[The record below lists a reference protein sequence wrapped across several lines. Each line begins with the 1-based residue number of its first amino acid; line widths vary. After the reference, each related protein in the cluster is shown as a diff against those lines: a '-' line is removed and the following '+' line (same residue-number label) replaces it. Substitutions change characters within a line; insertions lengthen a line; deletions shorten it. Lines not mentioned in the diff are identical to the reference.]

1 VLQCSPKFG
10 CLQPNASRTAPQPRT
25 HLRRVAA
32 CGFHLEQTMAAHLLR
47 FPSATFDWRRVG
59 AFSTTLAAHAAAL
72 ALILMPLAAPIE
84 RSLQRTI
91 EVTFVE
97 APPPLP
103 KLPPPP
109 EPEPLRKPP
118 RPTAAPPRPLP
129 PQPPVPVA
137 VAQAPS
143 PVQAPVATIP
153 TPPVAVD
160 PAPSTPPAPAGET
173 RRLAYD
179 GQLQARYPAAS
190 LRAREQGTVVLRV
203 LVDAQGRVERVEVA
217 RSSGHPK
224 LDAAARDAVSK
235 ARFKPVLSAGTPIPA
250 WGLVP
255 IEFRLDR
262 A

>member
-1 VLQCSPKFG
+1 
-10 CLQPNASRTAPQPRT
+10 
-25 HLRRVAA
+25 
-32 CGFHLEQTMAAHLLR
+32 MAAHILR
-47 FPSATFDWRRVG
+47 LTPATFDWRRVG

-84 RSLQRTI
+84 RNLQRAI

-97 APPPLP
+97 APPPP
-103 KLPPPP
+103 KIPPPP

-118 RPTAAPPRPLP
+118 RPTAIPPTHSPPRPP
-129 PQPPVPVA
+129 TPVA
-137 VAQAPS
+137 VAPAPS
-143 PVQAPVATIP
+143 PIRAPVATTP
-153 TPPVAVD
+153 APPVAA
-160 PAPSTPPAPAGET
+160 PAPPVATAGET

-179 GQLQARYPAAS
+179 GELHARYPAAA
-190 LRAREQGTVVLRV
+190 LRAREQGTVLLRV
-203 LVDAQGRVERVEVA
+203 LVDAQGRVDRVEIA

-235 ARFKPVLSAGTPIPA
+235 ARFKPVLSGGEAIPA

-262 A
+262 V

>member
-1 VLQCSPKFG
+1 
-10 CLQPNASRTAPQPRT
+10 
-25 HLRRVAA
+25 
-32 CGFHLEQTMAAHLLR
+32 MAAHLLR

-59 AFSTTLAAHAAAL
+59 AFSTTLAAHGAAL

-84 RSLQRTI
+84 RGLQRAI

-97 APPPLP
+97 APP
-103 KLPPPP
+103 KTPPPP

-118 RPTAAPPRPLP
+118 RPTAIPPMHSQPRPP
-129 PQPPVPVA
+129 AQVA

-143 PVQAPVATIP
+143 AVQAPVAT
-153 TPPVAVD
+153 T
-160 PAPSTPPAPAGET
+160 PAPPIAAPAPAAEPLAPAGET

-179 GQLQARYPAAS
+179 GELHASYPAAS
-190 LRAREQGTVVLRV
+190 LRAHEQGTVLLRV
-203 LVDAQGRVERVEVA
+203 LVDAQGRVERVEIA

-235 ARFKPVLSAGTPIPA
+235 ARFKPVLSGGEAIPA

-262 A
+262 V